1 MANSALHP
9 SKCYWHSLQPRWP
22 RITADSGDSGLI
34 LNRSWWCSRNTLP
47 CVCTERLKLASAGH
61 HCISVQGV
69 SPEIQAQR
77 IEAHHY
83 TSHFFLFRNQQ
94 PSTYEVWTLRF
105 HVSYVSSLGLPRHD
119 GSIQKKKGQ
128 ACTKEKLSPFH
139 ESEHALRT
147 AHNLRGKRFYTSD
160 RPWIEAW
167 KKAVSIVWTCFI
179 WGPQNSRTYHPTK
192 GITASW
198 TSVAIF
204 TAKVSLIRL
213 VSV

>member
-61 HCISVQGV
+61 HCISVQEFHRKFRHNG
-69 SPEIQAQR
+69 SKR
-77 IEAHHY
+77 IITLPIFFCLE
-83 TSHFFLFRNQQ
+83 TSNLPPMRSGLLGFM
-94 PSTYEVWTLRF
+94 
-105 HVSYVSSLGLPRHD
+105 SLTSARWDFQDMMGPY
-119 GSIQKKKGQ
+119 KKKSQ

-147 AHNLRGKRFYTSD
+147 AHNLRGKRFYTLD

-204 TAKVSLIRL
+204 TAKVSPIRL

>member
-61 HCISVQGV
+61 HCIISARV

-83 TSHFFLFRNQQ
+83 TSQFFCLETSNLPPMRSGLLGFM
-94 PSTYEVWTLRF
+94 
-105 HVSYVSSLGLPRHD
+105 SLTSARWDFQDMMGPY
-119 GSIQKKKGQ
+119 KKKSQ

-147 AHNLRGKRFYTSD
+147 AHNLHGKRFYTSD
-160 RPWIEAW
+160 WRWIEAW
-167 KKAVSIVWTCFI
+167 KNAVSIVWTCFI
-179 WGPQNSRTYHPTK
+179 
-192 GITASW
+192 
-198 TSVAIF
+198 
-204 TAKVSLIRL
+204 
-213 VSV
+213 